1 MNKNEKIK
9 PSLLQALMPIVFM
22 IVALIVGYTIFKIRI
37 EPIMVMSAFVA
48 GIVALRLGYTW
59 EEMQKAIIEKISN
72 ALPATLILWSV
83 GFLIGS
89 LMFAGTVPMIIY
101 YGVQMI
107 NPKFLLVT
115 AFLASAVLSIVTGT
129 SWGAAGTIGV
139 AMMGI
144 AGGLYGV
151 QMINPKFL
159 LVTAFLASAVLSIV
173 TGTSWGAA
181 GTIGVAMMG
190 IAGGLGVS
198 LPATAGAVVAGAF
211 FGDKL
216 SPLSD
221 TTNLA
226 PMAAGSDLYDHIKH
240 MLYTTLPAA
249 GVSLVVYTIVGFTSS
264 GDMVTPELVNTM
276 MSQLDSMFNF
286 NIILL
291 LPIVLVILGSVKK
304 WPTIPTMLGTSILTV
319 LLGVIIQGFNI
330 VDGFKSLVDG
340 FSITMTGFNGE
351 AIPEV
356 IKLIERGGIVSVTST
371 TVLIFCAMGFAGIVS
386 VSGML
391 DVVLDLLLSKVK
403 STVGIIIATI
413 VSCFTVAFVTGSSY
427 LSILIPGELFKDVY
441 PKKNLHPKN
450 LSRTLEDSGT
460 VIVPLIPW
468 SAAGA
473 YMAATLGVSTL
484 EYLPWAILNYTGII
498 FAIIFAFTG
507 FGISKID
514 VKKDKELKEA

>member
-1 MNKNEKIK
+1 MNKIEKIK

-101 YGVQMI
+101 
-107 NPKFLLVT
+107 
-115 AFLASAVLSIVTGT
+115 
-129 SWGAAGTIGV
+129 
-139 AMMGI
+139 
-144 AGGLYGV
+144 YGV

>member
-1 MNKNEKIK
+1 MNNIEKRK
-9 PSLLQALMPIVFM
+9 PSLLQALTPIVFM
-22 IVALIVGYTIFKIRI
+22 IVALTLGYTIFNIRI

-48 GIVALRLGYTW
+48 GIIALKLGYTW
-59 EEMQKAIIEKISN
+59 EEMQNAIVNKIAS

-89 LMFAGTVPMIIY
+89 LMFSGTVPMIIY

-115 AFLASAVLSIVTGT
+115 SFFASAI
-129 SWGAAGTIGV
+129 
-139 AMMGI
+139 
-144 AGGLYGV
+144 
-151 QMINPKFL
+151 
-159 LVTAFLASAVLSIV
+159 LSIV

-226 PMAAGSDLYDHIKH
+226 PMVAGSDLYTHIKH

-249 GVSLVVYTIVGFTSS
+249 LVSLIVYTIVGLASN
-264 GDMVTPELVNTM
+264 GDMVTPQLVNTM
-276 MSQLDSMFNF
+276 INQLDNMFNF

-291 LPIVLVILGSVKK
+291 LPIILVILGSIRK
-304 WPTIPTMLGTSILTV
+304 WPTIPTMLGTSIFTIF
-319 LLGVIIQGFNI
+319 LGSMIQGFNI

-340 FSITMTGFNGE
+340 FNISMTGFNGE

-356 IKLIERGGIVSVTST
+356 VSLIERGGIVSVTST

-391 DVVLDLLLSKVK
+391 DVVLELLLSKVK

-413 VSCFTVAFVTGSSY
+413 ASCFTVAFVTGSSY
-427 LSILIPGELFKDVY
+427 LSILIPGELFKEVY
-441 PKKNLHPKN
+441 PKKNLDPKN
-450 LSRTLEDSGT
+450 LSRTLQDSGT

-498 FAIIFAFTG
+498 FAIIFAITG
-507 FGISKID
+507 FGIAKID
-514 VKKDKELKEA
+514 NKDTKKEKSKGA